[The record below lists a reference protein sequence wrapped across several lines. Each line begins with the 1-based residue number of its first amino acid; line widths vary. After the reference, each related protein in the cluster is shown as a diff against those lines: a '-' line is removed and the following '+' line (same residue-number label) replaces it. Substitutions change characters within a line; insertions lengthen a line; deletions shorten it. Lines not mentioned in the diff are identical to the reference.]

1 MAAALLRRRVEHLPE
16 TVGVSSAGLLESG
29 LSVPPEVVTVMAD
42 YGIDLARHHS
52 TRLSADA
59 IAEADLVL
67 AMARRHARE
76 IVLLDPEAW
85 YRTFM
90 LKEFVRR
97 GEQLGPRHPR
107 EGVGQWL
114 DHVQRGRDRA
124 SMVGASTEDDI
135 VDPLGGPL
143 LGYQASARDLDNL
156 VDRMVTL
163 LWPTRRSN

>member
-1 MAAALLRRRVEHLPE
+1 MAAALLRRRVEHLPD
-16 TVGVSSAGLLESG
+16 TVGVSSAGLLDSG
-29 LSVPPEVVTVMAD
+29 LRVPSEVVMVMAD
-42 YGIDLARHHS
+42 YGIDLAGHHS
-52 TRLSADA
+52 TRLTPESVAG
-59 IAEADLVL
+59 ADLVL

-85 YRTFM
+85 YRTFV

-97 GEQLGPRHPR
+97 AEQLGPRHPR

-124 SMVGASTEDDI
+124 SLVGDSKEDDI

-143 LGYQASARDLDNL
+143 VGYQASARDLDNL

-163 LWPTRRSN
+163 LWPAGRSN